1 MDELLE
7 ELAVPPANTSLKVSL
22 EVTQEILEDEDGT
35 SSQKTTV
42 VLFQEKKVSLPQIS
56 FSFSPHTHFPF

>member
-42 VLFQEKKVSLPQIS
+42 VLSQEKKVSLPQIS
-56 FSFSPHTHFPF
+56 LSFSPRTHFPF